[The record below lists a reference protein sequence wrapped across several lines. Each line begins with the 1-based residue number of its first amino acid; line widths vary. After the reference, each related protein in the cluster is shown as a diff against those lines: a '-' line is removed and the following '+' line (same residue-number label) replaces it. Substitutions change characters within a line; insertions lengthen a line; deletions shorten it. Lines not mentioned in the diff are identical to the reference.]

1 MIYFMKDG
9 CLEEGR
15 LEDRKE
21 IDFRPCFAVLSQGEM
36 NQKRELLGIHER
48 VSSENP
54 AREICRCESHDGF
67 DYITVSIPDREQPL
81 RAHDNLVIYVKLNLM
96 VFIYETESC
105 RLRLEK
111 LLKKVMDKGMKSVT
125 LEHILYQLF
134 DELTA
139 GDSFFLEGMEQKI
152 FDMEESMLRNLDG
165 DYISQILD
173 LRRQLMALKRYY
185 EQLLDIF
192 EAMEENENGLLGKKT
207 ARAFGILTSRTD
219 RLADGVISLR
229 DYVSQVRES
238 YQAQVDITQNQ
249 VMKLFTVITAIFLPL
264 NLIAAWYGMNLKM
277 PEYHMAVFY
286 PVVIVISVLVVIGCF
301 WYFKKH
307 RWF

>member
-1 MIYFMKDG
+1 MIYFIKDG
-9 CLEEGR
+9 CLQEGQM
-15 LEDRKE
+15 EDRKE
-21 IDFRPCFAVLSQGEM
+21 FDFRPCFAVLSQQEM
-36 NQKRELLGIHER
+36 NQKREMLEIHER
-48 VSSENP
+48 VSSETP
-54 AREICRCESHDGF
+54 DIDICRCESHDGF
-67 DYITVSIPDREQPL
+67 DYVTVSIPDREHPL
-81 RAHDNLVIYVKLNLM
+81 HTHDHLVIYVKPNLM
-96 VFIYETESC
+96 VFIYDTQSC
-105 RLRLEK
+105 KKRLEK
-111 LLKKVMDKGMKSVT
+111 LLEQVMDKGLKSVT
-125 LEHILYQLF
+125 LERILYQFF

-139 GDSFFLEGMEQKI
+139 GDSFFLERMEQKI
-152 FDMEESMLRNLDG
+152 FDMEESMMRNLDG
-165 DYISQILD
+165 DYINRILD

-286 PVVIVISVLVVIGCF
+286 PVVILISVLVVIGCF